1 MPILI
6 VEDDEDISSL
16 LRRAFELEGYEV
28 DCARTK
34 DEAVEA
40 ANRRAYDT
48 IILDIIL
55 PGGSGIEVC
64 RRLRADGP
72 NMSAPIIMLSARDA
86 VPDRVEGLSAG
97 ADDYMT
103 KPFAFEELLARVR
116 AQKRRQSPGDAP
128 AAAAKRGVP
137 GLSLNPRLREVEL
150 GSRRVERGRAAVARA
165 AFRRAVGRSGRCVRQ
180 RRGCVRRLPAQ
191 EAGRVRQGRAADHPD
206 SARRWFRAA
215 PGVSGAHFTYCDCA
229 LTAASRGRESGL
241 TAGRFYFARAAVFR
255 CVLIRELVITLNP
268 PPGASQSNGREHP
281 PAADAACGR

>member
-28 DCARTK
+28 DCARST
-34 DEAVEA
+34 DEAIETA
-40 ANRRAYDT
+40 KRQPYDT

-116 AQKRRQSPGDAP
+116 AQKRRQTPKDTQP
-128 AAAAKRGVP
+128 AAGKPPAP
-137 GLSLNPRLREVEL
+137 GLNLNHKLREVEFN
-150 GSRRVERGRAAVARA
+150 GRRVELTEREFDLLELFIKHEGEPLSRGQLFDALW
-165 AFRRAVGRSGRCVRQ
+165 GG
-180 RRGCVRRLPAQ
+180 
-191 EAGRVRQGRAADHPD
+191 QG
-206 SARRWFRAA
+206 
-215 PGVSGAHFTYCDCA
+215 GVSVNVVDVYVGYLRKKLAGFGKGGRPIIQTV
-229 LTAASRGRESGL
+229 RGVG
-241 TAGRFYFARAAVFR
+241 F
-255 CVLIRELVITLNP
+255 VLRLE
-268 PPGASQSNGREHP
+268 
-281 PAADAACGR
+281 